1 MPTDTPRRTFRSAP
15 LFPGPLALLI
25 IGACQDGSA
34 PPPAEESQPP
44 DYAAIQAR
52 QRQRGEEV
60 VEAYLQEHADDLP
73 TTAEEIIARHLE
85 AVGGR
90 EAFDTIQTMVLRF
103 SAHGTAGTVG
113 ELVRYHK
120 KPRHYRQQNEGSSR
134 ASVTDG
140 ESFWWVGPD
149 GWEAAPEE
157 AAGYGALISMDNHLV
172 DPGAMG
178 VTHELV
184 GVSALD
190 SDPGFEVKR
199 LWPDGKEE
207 ILYFSALSGLLT
219 ARRTPYPIMAESWFS
234 YWDYRDLGGVR
245 IPFVHI
251 RSVGEF
257 GPPHGL
263 VLQSV
268 EINVPLPDSLFL
280 PPEMR

>member
-1 MPTDTPRRTFRSAP
+1 MPVDLRSRTLTPAP
-15 LFPGPLALLI
+15 ILNLLLPVLALV
-25 IGACQDGSA
+25 ACQDSSV
-34 PPPAEESQPP
+34 PPPSEGSPTP
-44 DYAAIQAR
+44 DYAAVQER
-52 QRQRGEEV
+52 VRQRGEAV
-60 VEAYLQEHADDLP
+60 LEAFLEEQGGDLP
-73 TTAEEIIARHLE
+73 TTAKEIIARHLE
-85 AVGGR
+85 VVGGR

-103 SAHGTAGTVG
+103 TAHSTAGTGG

-120 KPRHYRQQNEGSSR
+120 KPHQYRQQNEGSTR
-134 ASVTDG
+134 AAVTDG
-140 ESFWWVGPD
+140 ESFWWIGPE

-157 AAGYGALISMDNHLV
+157 AVGYLSLISMDNHLV

-178 VTHELV
+178 ITHELV

-190 SDPGFEVKR
+190 SDPGFEVNR
-199 LWPDGKEE
+199 IWPDGREE
-207 ILYFSALSGLLT
+207 VLFFSALSGLLT
-219 ARRTPYPIMAESWFS
+219 AVRSSYPLLAESWFS

-251 RSVGEF
+251 RSIGEL

-268 EINVPLPDSLFL
+268 EVNVPLPDSLFL